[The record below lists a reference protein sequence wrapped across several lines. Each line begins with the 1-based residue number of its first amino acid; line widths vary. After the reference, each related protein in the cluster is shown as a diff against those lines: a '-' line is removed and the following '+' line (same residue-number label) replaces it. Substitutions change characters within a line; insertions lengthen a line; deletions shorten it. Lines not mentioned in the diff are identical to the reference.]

1 MKNTSVLQ
9 INKRR
14 QNQILKELTDGPLKP
29 VISIFNKSQKA
40 QKNPKVFTVLK
51 QANIK
56 QLRGVENYIPWI
68 NPDAQIR

>member
-1 MKNTSVLQ
+1 METQKIYAMKNTSVLQ

-40 QKNPKVFTVLK
+40 QKNPKYLQF
-51 QANIK
+51 
-56 QLRGVENYIPWI
+56 
-68 NPDAQIR
+68 